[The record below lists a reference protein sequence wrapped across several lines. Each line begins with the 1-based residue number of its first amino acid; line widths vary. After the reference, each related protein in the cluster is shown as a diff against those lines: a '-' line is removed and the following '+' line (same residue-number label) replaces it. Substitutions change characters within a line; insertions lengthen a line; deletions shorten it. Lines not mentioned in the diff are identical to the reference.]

1 LCGRLPFCDLLAIG
15 RLDRLPGQCRFG
27 LSLLDVGTTWRV
39 ENGYFAGNYLIR
51 MSGLICRI
59 LGAVAAAATL
69 FLSGCNFGADN
80 VGDIYGSSQPAA
92 KSSEE
97 HTVPESQKS
106 GTVSGEAAPDRV
118 RLGQ

>member
-1 LCGRLPFCDLLAIG
+1 
-15 RLDRLPGQCRFG
+15 
-27 LSLLDVGTTWRV
+27 LDVPTTWRV
-39 ENGYFAGNYLIR
+39 ENRFFAGNYLTR

-59 LGAVAAAATL
+59 LEAVAVAATL

-80 VGDIYGSSQPAA
+80 AGDIYGSSQPAA
-92 KSSEE
+92 QSSGE

-106 GTVSGEAAPDRV
+106 GTVSGDAAPDRA

>member
-1 LCGRLPFCDLLAIG
+1 LPFCELLAIG
-15 RLDRLPGQCRFG
+15 RLDRLPGQRRFG

-51 MSGLICRI
+51 MSGLIWRI

-106 GTVSGEAAPDRV
+106 GTVSGESAADRA
-118 RLGQ
+118 RFGQ

>member
-1 LCGRLPFCDLLAIG
+1 MLAIG
-15 RLDRLPGQCRFG
+15 RLDRLPGHRRFG
-27 LSLLDVGTTWRV
+27 LSPLDVGTTCRV
-39 ENGYFAGNYLIR
+39 ENGYFAGNYLIH

-59 LGAVAAAATL
+59 LGAVALAATL

-80 VGDIYGSSQPAA
+80 TGEVYGSSQPAA
-92 KSSEE
+92 QSTEE

-106 GTVSGEAAPDRV
+106 GTVSGEAAPDRA

>member
-1 LCGRLPFCDLLAIG
+1 VRSIAGLRLTG
-15 RLDRLPGQCRFG
+15 DRPPGSIARPAVRAQ
-27 LSLLDVGTTWRV
+27 LLDVGTTWRV
-39 ENGYFAGNYLIR
+39 ENGYFAGNYLVR
-51 MSGLICRI
+51 MSGLTCRI
-59 LGAVAAAATL
+59 LGALAAAATL

-92 KSSEE
+92 QSREE

-106 GTVSGEAAPDRV
+106 GTVSGEAAPDRA